1 MREFVQQIHF
11 VGIGGV
17 GMSGIGS
24 VMLNLGY
31 RVTGSDMVESDV
43 TERLREMGAKVTIG
57 HSADSVAQADVVVT
71 STAVS
76 TDNIEVKAAVD
87 AGIPVIPR
95 AEMLG
100 ELMRFRQGIAVAGT
114 HGKTT
119 TTSLIAAVL
128 AAAGMDPTFIVG
140 GLVKSVSG
148 NARLGSGR
156 WLIAEADESDASF
169 LYLQPYLAVV
179 TNIDSDH
186 MDFYGGSFDRLVST
200 FADFLSHLPF
210 YGLAILCADDPIV
223 ADLRVKLKKPVLTY
237 GTERGADYYASEIR
251 PQGSHMMFHVHLPD
265 GARLPIDL
273 ALAGRHNV
281 LNALAAIAVADKVGA
296 SHESIVEGLKNFQGI
311 DRRFEILGELSV
323 AGGSAVVVDDYA
335 HHPNEIAATL
345 EAVSGC
351 WPDRRRVVVF
361 QPHRYTRTRDLLD
374 EFAAL
379 LAAETQLVVTGVY
392 PAGEEVIA
400 SASGPVL
407 CERIRAL
414 GGVDP
419 VYLEDVFLLPDKLPE
434 LVQPGDVVLTLGAGN
449 IGHVA
454 RKLVGEQSC
463 GLEGVI
469 E

>member
-1 MREFVQQIHF
+1 VREFVQQIHF

-128 AAAGMDPTFIVG
+128 VAAGMDPTFIVG

-223 ADLRVKLKKPVLTY
+223 ADLRVRLKKPVLTY

-265 GARLPIDL
+265 GARLSIDL

>member
-11 VGIGGV
+11 VGIGGA
-17 GMSGIGS
+17 GMSGIAS
-24 VMLNLGY
+24 VMLNQGY

-43 TERLREMGAKVTIG
+43 TVRLRETGVKVTIG

-71 STAVS
+71 STAVG
-76 TDNIEVKAAVD
+76 TNNIEVQAAVD

-128 AAAGMDPTFIVG
+128 AAANLDPTFLVG

-186 MDFYGGSFDRLVST
+186 MDFYGGNFDRLVST

-210 YGLAILCADDPIV
+210 YGLAILCADDPV
-223 ADLRVKLKKPVLTY
+223 VVGLRTRLKKPVVTY
-237 GTERGADYYASEIR
+237 GSKPGTDYYASDIR
-251 PQGSHMMFHVHLPD
+251 PQGSHMMFHAHLPD
-265 GARLPIDL
+265 GTELPIDL

-296 SHESIVEGLKNFQGI
+296 SHESIVDGLKNFQGI
-311 DRRFEILGELSV
+311 DRRFEILGELIV

-335 HHPNEIAATL
+335 HHPSEIAATL

-351 WPDRRRVVVF
+351 WPVRRRVVVF

-379 LAAETQLVVTGVY
+379 LATEPHLVVTDVY
-392 PAGEEVIA
+392 PAGEAVIA
-400 SASGPVL
+400 SASGAVL

-419 VYLEDVFLLPDKLPE
+419 VYLEDVFLLPDKLLE
-434 LVQPGDVVLTLGAGN
+434 LAQPGDVVLTLGAGN
-449 IGHVA
+449 IGRVA
-454 RKLVGEQSC
+454 RGLVGEQSQ
-463 GLEGVI
+463 GTEGGI

>member
-223 ADLRVKLKKPVLTY
+223 ADLRVRLKKPVLTY

-454 RKLVGEQSC
+454 RKLVEEQSC

>member
-128 AAAGMDPTFIVG
+128 VAAGMDPTFIVG

-210 YGLAILCADDPIV
+210 YGLAILCVDDPIV
-223 ADLRVKLKKPVLTY
+223 ADLRVRLKKPVLTY

>member
-1 MREFVQQIHF
+1 VREFVQQIHF
-11 VGIGGV
+11 VGIGGG

-223 ADLRVKLKKPVLTY
+223 ADLRVRLKKPVLTY

>member
-1 MREFVQQIHF
+1 VREFVQQIHF
-11 VGIGGV
+11 VGIGGA
-17 GMSGIGS
+17 GMSGIAS
-24 VMLNLGY
+24 VMLNQGY

-43 TERLREMGAKVTIG
+43 TVRLRETGVKVTIG

-71 STAVS
+71 STAVG
-76 TDNIEVKAAVD
+76 TNNIEVQAAVD

-128 AAAGMDPTFIVG
+128 AAASLDPTFLVG

-186 MDFYGGSFDRLVST
+186 MDFYGGNFDRLVST

-210 YGLAILCADDPIV
+210 YGLAILCADDPV
-223 ADLRVKLKKPVLTY
+223 VVGLRTRLKKPVVTY
-237 GTERGADYYASEIR
+237 GSKPGADYYASDIR
-251 PQGSHMMFHVHLPD
+251 PQGSHMMFHAHLPD
-265 GARLPIDL
+265 DTELPIDL

-296 SHESIVEGLKNFQGI
+296 SHESIVDGLKNFQGI
-311 DRRFEILGELSV
+311 DRRFEILGELIV

-335 HHPNEIAATL
+335 HHPSEIAATL

-351 WPDRRRVVVF
+351 WPARRRVVVF

-379 LAAETQLVVTGVY
+379 LATEPHLVVTDVY
-392 PAGEEVIA
+392 PAGEAVIA
-400 SASGPVL
+400 SASGAVL

-419 VYLEDVFLLPDKLPE
+419 VYLEDVFLLPDKLLE
-434 LVQPGDVVLTLGAGN
+434 LAQPGDVVLTLGAGN
-449 IGHVA
+449 IGRVA
-454 RKLVGEQSC
+454 RGLVGEQSQ
-463 GLEGVI
+463 GTEGGI

>member
-223 ADLRVKLKKPVLTY
+223 ADLRVRLKKPVLTY

-449 IGHVA
+449 IGHGA

>member
-1 MREFVQQIHF
+1 VREFVQQIHF
-11 VGIGGV
+11 VGIGGA
-17 GMSGIGS
+17 GMSGIAS
-24 VMLNLGY
+24 VMLNQGY

-43 TERLREMGAKVTIG
+43 TVRLRETGVKVTIG

-71 STAVS
+71 STAVG
-76 TDNIEVKAAVD
+76 TNNIEVQAAVD

-128 AAAGMDPTFIVG
+128 AAASLDPTFLVG

-186 MDFYGGSFDRLVST
+186 MDFYGGNFDRLVST
-200 FADFLSHLPF
+200 FTDFLSHLPY
-210 YGLAILCADDPIV
+210 YGLAILCADDPV
-223 ADLRVKLKKPVLTY
+223 VVGLRIRLKKPVVTY
-237 GTERGADYYASEIR
+237 GSKPGADYYASDIR
-251 PQGSHMMFHVHLPD
+251 PQGSHMMFHAHLPD
-265 GARLPIDL
+265 GTELPIDL

-296 SHESIVEGLKNFQGI
+296 SHESIVDGLKNFQGI
-311 DRRFEILGELSV
+311 DRRFEILGELIV

-335 HHPNEIAATL
+335 HHPSEIAATL

-351 WPDRRRVVVF
+351 WPARRRVVVF

-379 LAAETQLVVTGVY
+379 LATEPHLVVTSVY
-392 PAGEEVIA
+392 PAGEAVIA
-400 SASGPVL
+400 SASGAVL

-419 VYLEDVFLLPDKLPE
+419 VYLEDVFLLPDKLLE
-434 LVQPGDVVLTLGAGN
+434 LAQPGDVVLTLGAGN
-449 IGHVA
+449 IGRVA
-454 RKLVGEQSC
+454 RELVGEQSQ
-463 GLEGVI
+463 GTEGGI

>member
-76 TDNIEVKAAVD
+76 TDNIEVIAAGD

-223 ADLRVKLKKPVLTY
+223 ADLRVRLKKPVLTY

>member
-1 MREFVQQIHF
+1 VREFVQQIHF

-223 ADLRVKLKKPVLTY
+223 ADLRVRLKKPVLTY

-419 VYLEDVFLLPDKLPE
+419 VYLEDVLLLPDKLPE
-434 LVQPGDVVLTLGAGN
+434 LVQPGDIVLTLGAGN

>member
-1 MREFVQQIHF
+1 MFRKVNKVHF

-223 ADLRVKLKKPVLTY
+223 ADLRVRLKKPVLTY

>member
-223 ADLRVKLKKPVLTY
+223 ADLRVRLKKPVLTY

-265 GARLPIDL
+265 GARLSIDL

>member
-186 MDFYGGSFDRLVST
+186 MGFYGGSFDRLVST

-223 ADLRVKLKKPVLTY
+223 ADLRVRLKKPVLTY

>member
-11 VGIGGV
+11 VGIGGA
-17 GMSGIGS
+17 GMSGIAS
-24 VMLNLGY
+24 VMLNQGY
-31 RVTGSDMVESDV
+31 RVTGSDVVESDV
-43 TERLREMGAKVTIG
+43 TTRLRETGVKVTIG
-57 HSADSVAQADVVVT
+57 HSADSVVQADVVVT
-71 STAVS
+71 STAVG
-76 TDNIEVKAAVD
+76 TNNIEVQAAVH

-128 AAAGMDPTFIVG
+128 AAASLDPTFLVG

-169 LYLQPYLAVV
+169 LHLQPYLAVV

-186 MDFYGGSFDRLVST
+186 MDFYGGNFDRLVST
-200 FADFLSHLPF
+200 FVAFLSHLPF
-210 YGLAILCADDPIV
+210 YGLAILCADDPV
-223 ADLRVKLKKPVLTY
+223 VVGLRARLNKPVVTY
-237 GTERGADYYASEIR
+237 GSKPGADYYASNIR
-251 PQGSHMMFHVHLPD
+251 PQGSHMMFLAHLPD
-265 GARLPIDL
+265 GTELPVDL

-296 SHESIVEGLKNFQGI
+296 SHQSIVDGLKNFQGI
-311 DRRFEILGELSV
+311 DRRFEILGELIV
-323 AGGSAVVVDDYA
+323 AGGSAVLVDDYA
-335 HHPNEIAATL
+335 HHPSEIAATL

-351 WPDRRRVVVF
+351 WPFRRRVVVF

-379 LAAETQLVVTGVY
+379 LATEPNLVVTDVY
-392 PAGEEVIA
+392 PAGESVIA
-400 SASGPVL
+400 SASGAAL
-407 CERIRAL
+407 CERIRTF

-419 VYLEDVFLLPDKLPE
+419 VYLENIFLLPDKLSE
-434 LVQPGDVVLTLGAGN
+434 LVHPGDVVLTLGAGN
-449 IGHVA
+449 IGRVA
-454 RKLVGEQSC
+454 RKLVGEQSQ
-463 GLEGVI
+463 GVGVGI

>member
-223 ADLRVKLKKPVLTY
+223 ADLRVRLKKPVLTY

-454 RKLVGEQSC
+454 RKLVREQSC

>member
-11 VGIGGV
+11 VGIGGA
-17 GMSGIGS
+17 GMSGIAS
-24 VMLNLGY
+24 VMLNQGY

-43 TERLREMGAKVTIG
+43 TVRLRETGVKVTIG
-57 HSADSVAQADVVVT
+57 HSPDSVAQADVVVT
-71 STAVS
+71 STAVG
-76 TDNIEVKAAVD
+76 TNNIEVQAAVD

-128 AAAGMDPTFIVG
+128 AAASLDPTFLVG

-169 LYLQPYLAVV
+169 LHLQPYLAVV

-186 MDFYGGSFDRLVST
+186 MDFYGGNFDRLVST

-210 YGLAILCADDPIV
+210 YGLAILCADDPV
-223 ADLRVKLKKPVLTY
+223 VVGLQATLKKPVVTY
-237 GTERGADYYASEIR
+237 GSKPGTDYYASDIR
-251 PQGSHMMFHVHLPD
+251 PQGSHMMFHAHLPD
-265 GARLPIDL
+265 GTELPIDL

-296 SHESIVEGLKNFQGI
+296 SHESIVDGLKNFQGI
-311 DRRFEILGELSV
+311 DRRFEILGELRI

-335 HHPNEIAATL
+335 HHPSEIAATL

-351 WPDRRRVVVF
+351 WPLRRRVVVF

-379 LAAETQLVVTGVY
+379 LATETHLVVTGVY
-392 PAGEEVIA
+392 PAGEAVIA
-400 SASGPVL
+400 SASGAVL

-449 IGHVA
+449 IGRVA
-454 RKLVGEQSC
+454 RELVGAQSQ
-463 GLEGVI
+463 GMEGGI

>member
-200 FADFLSHLPF
+200 FAEFLSHLPF

-223 ADLRVKLKKPVLTY
+223 ADLRVRLKKPVLTY

>member
-1 MREFVQQIHF
+1 VREFVQQIHF

-128 AAAGMDPTFIVG
+128 VAAGMDPTFIVG

-223 ADLRVKLKKPVLTY
+223 ADLRVRLKKPVLTY

-251 PQGSHMMFHVHLPD
+251 PQGSHMMFHVHLPN